1 MILVNKLTELEHID
15 PATFETLITLVA
27 PFAPHL
33 SEELR
38 EFTGHKES
46 IFISG
51 QRPKF
56 DTSKMLASTVN
67 LAVQVNGKVRGL
79 LEVSPT
85 ATQDEVMA
93 LIKADDKITAR
104 LTAEPKKVIYVPG
117 KIVNIVV

>member
-1 MILVNKLTELEHID
+1 MDDFKFNTSISQLMILVNKLTELEHID
-15 PATFETLITLVA
+15 SKSFETLITLVA

-33 SEELR
+33 AEELR

-51 QRPKF
+51 TRPKF
-56 DTSKMLASTVN
+56 DDSKMIASSVN

-93 LIKADDKITAR
+93 LIKADDKISAR
-104 LTAEPKKVIYVPG
+104 LT
-117 KIVNIVV
+117 